1 MTQVVESAPLLKS
14 SLCCRWIGYKRA
26 FLFVSTLSNKSLSN
40 CASETVNIGCV
51 GIIADDVLEV

>member
-1 MTQVVESAPLLKS
+1 MTQVVESAPFLLKS
-14 SLCCRWIGYKRA
+14 SVVGGYIKGHFCLC
-26 FLFVSTLSNKSLSN
+26 LLSNKVSN